1 MLSIIMFSGLPHG
14 IKPRWWIVTGVVTA
28 LGVNVY
34 AASWIS
40 GLMLICLAILI
51 SPPAYDRL
59 LVALKVGDPLHL
71 RVLIVLIGLTA
82 STYVLN
88 IHTSHIEDQR
98 VAAAKAEQ
106 DRTDQL
112 EREASAAAAQAK
124 IESTRQF
131 YVTNKSS
138 ILQEIATALNSRDVN
153 KATTI
158 NARYAS
164 VITDPEYLAL
174 QQKLA
179 TLVDEIALA
188 KREQERKDTIA
199 GLLKDLK
206 TLNAADYTKAI
217 SLYTSLLQLEPANK
231 AYQQNLERFK
241 KAEASR
247 QAKIEADQQAA
258 AARASRIKQIESQF
272 SQWDGSHRTFE
283 RLIKQAM
290 NDPDSYDHVDTRYV
304 DKGKFIRVYC
314 TFRGKNAFGGTVKNT
329 RVADFDINGNFLQ
342 EVE

>member
-1 MLSIIMFSGLPHG
+1 MLSIMLSGVPYG
-14 IKPRWWIVTGVVTA
+14 INPRWWVVTGVVTA
-28 LGVNVY
+28 LGVSVF

-51 SPPAYDRL
+51 SPPVYDRL
-59 LVALKVGDPLHL
+59 LVALKAGDPLHL

-82 STYVLN
+82 STYALN
-88 IHTSHIEDQR
+88 VHTSHIEALR

-112 EREASAAAAQAK
+112 EREVSAAAAHAK

-131 YVTNKSS
+131 YATNKSS
-138 ILQEIATALNSRDVN
+138 ILREIAMALDSRDVN

-179 TLVDEIALA
+179 TLAGEIAMA
-188 KREQERKDTIA
+188 KREQERKGKIA
-199 GLLKDLK
+199 GLLNDLK
-206 TLNAADYTKAI
+206 TLDAADYTKAI

-231 AYQQNLERFK
+231 C
-241 KAEASR
+241 
-247 QAKIEADQQAA
+247 
-258 AARASRIKQIESQF
+258 
-272 SQWDGSHRTFE
+272 HR
-283 RLIKQAM
+283 
-290 NDPDSYDHVDTRYV
+290 H
-304 DKGKFIRVYC
+304 C
-314 TFRGKNAFGGTVKNT
+314 
-329 RVADFDINGNFLQ
+329 
-342 EVE
+342 

>member
-1 MLSIIMFSGLPHG
+1 MFSIMLSGVPHG
-14 IKPRWWIVTGVVTA
+14 INPRWWVVTGVVTA
-28 LGVNVY
+28 LGVNVF
-34 AASWIS
+34 ASSWIS

-51 SPPAYDRL
+51 SPPVYDRL
-59 LVALKVGDPLHL
+59 LVAIKVGDPLHL
-71 RVLIVLIGLTA
+71 RMLVVLIGLTA

-88 IHTSHIEDQR
+88 VHTSHMEDQR

-112 EREASAAAAQAK
+112 EREASAAAANAK

-131 YVTNKSS
+131 YLTNKSS
-138 ILQEIATALNSRDVN
+138 ILREIATALDSRDVN
-153 KATTI
+153 KATAI
-158 NARYAS
+158 NAKYAS
-164 VITDPEYLAL
+164 VITDPEYLVL

-179 TLVDEIALA
+179 RLAAEMAQA
-188 KREQERKDTIA
+188 KREQERKDKIA
-199 GLLKDLK
+199 GLLADLK
-206 TLNAADYTKAI
+206 TVDAADYTKAM
-217 SLYTSLLQLEPANK
+217 SLYTSLLELDPSNK
-231 AYQQNLERFK
+231 TYQQSLERFK

-247 QAKIEADQQAA
+247 QSKIEADQQAA
-258 AARASRIKQIESQF
+258 AARASRTKQIESQF
-272 SQWDGSHRTFE
+272 SPWDGSHRTFE

-304 DKGKFIRVYC
+304 DKGKFIRVYA

-329 RVADFDINGNFLQ
+329 RIADFDIDGNFLR

>member
-1 MLSIIMFSGLPHG
+1 MFSIMLSGVPHG
-14 IKPRWWIVTGVVTA
+14 INSRWWVVTGVATA
-28 LGVNVY
+28 LGVNVF
-34 AASWIS
+34 ASSWIS

-51 SPPAYDRL
+51 SPPVYDRL
-59 LVALKVGDPLHL
+59 LAAIKVGDPLHL
-71 RVLIVLIGLTA
+71 RMLVVLIALTA
-82 STYVLN
+82 SAYVLN
-88 IHTSHIEDQR
+88 VHTSRMEDQR
-98 VAAAKAEQ
+98 VATAKAEQ

-112 EREASAAAAQAK
+112 EREASAAVAHAK

-131 YVTNKSS
+131 YLTNKSS
-138 ILQEIATALNSRDVN
+138 ILREMATALDSRDVN
-153 KATTI
+153 KATAI

-164 VITDPEYLAL
+164 VITDPEYLVL

-179 TLVDEIALA
+179 RLA
-188 KREQERKDTIA
+188 AEMAQATREQERKDKIA
-199 GLLKDLK
+199 GLLNDLK
-206 TLNAADYTKAI
+206 TVDAADYTKAM
-217 SLYTSLLQLEPANK
+217 SLYTSLLELEPANK
-231 AYQQNLERFK
+231 TYQQSLERFK

-258 AARASRIKQIESQF
+258 AARASRTKQIENQF

-290 NDPDSYDHVDTRYV
+290 NDPDSYEHVDTRYV
-304 DKGKFIRVYC
+304 DKGKFIRVYS

-329 RVADFDINGNFLQ
+329 RIADFDIDGNFLR